1 MKLAVPV
8 LIAVLASP
16 GGRCWAGAEVAAAP
30 FEQAVQQ
37 LNSYQLD
44 SSAAMASNASETT
57 ALPAPPEVIE
67 EAAPAEDPSGPA
79 DGCAPSLINEGFF
92 SRFSDTYKD
101 MLLNYWKDPTNYPAY
116 QRNAGTPVP
125 VASDQPPA
133 YRGAPPPLDEPP
145 FAYSTFPIGA
155 TQTIGYQ
162 GPYNSSYATPLM
174 NTIYC
179 GPYGRIIK
187 DSRIQVFGWLNP
199 GFNAST
205 SNSEF
210 RIGHGTGGQNLI
222 GAGGNGFVA
231 YDVYPNTIQL
241 DQLTF
246 YIQREPDEVQT
257 DHFDWGFRLAN
268 IGGSDYKYTFSH
280 DYLSDQYIRAHN
292 RYGYDLVMAYAD
304 LYFPWVAEGMNLR
317 IGRYISIPDI
327 EAQLA
332 PDNLMASHSDTYA
345 VDPYTQ
351 TGIVDTIRW
360 TKNWTTQVEISGG
373 NDVAFWD
380 TRNVK
385 PTPAVCVQW
394 TSDSG
399 NDILYPCVNG
409 FNDGKYAY
417 NNLQHQVL
425 TWYHKF
431 AGTQWNMA
439 TESYYQWM
447 RHVPN
452 VANPKAAPLLIPNS
466 NGAQCSGGAE
476 GPLTCTASSFGIV
489 NYLNYQFRPNAFIS
503 IRNEFY
509 DDYKGQ
515 RSGYATP
522 YSEQTVGFTWCVGSV
537 IEIRPEVRFDYSYE
551 QPAFDGGRKWGQFTF
566 DTDALFFY

>member
-1 MKLAVPV
+1 MSLPLVVAQQVRAEDLTKLPIEGA
-8 LIAVLASP
+8 IAQLSPFGADNSAPSTNFALA
-16 GGRCWAGAEVAAAP
+16 
-30 FEQAVQQ
+30 
-37 LNSYQLD
+37 NST
-44 SSAAMASNASETT
+44 AM
-57 ALPAPPEVIE
+57 PAPPVIAE
-67 EAAPAEDPSGPA
+67 EAAPAVAEDEDGPA
-79 DGCAPSLINEGFF
+79 DGCAPSLANEGFF
-92 SRFSDTYKD
+92 ARFRDTYTD

-116 QRNAGTPVP
+116 MANEGKPVP
-125 VASDQPPA
+125 TSADQPPTF
-133 YRGAPPPLDEPP
+133 RGPPPPIDEPP

-155 TQTIGYQ
+155 TQTVGYQ

-174 NTIYC
+174 NTIWC
-179 GPYGRIIK
+179 GPYGKLIK
-187 DSRIQVFGWLNP
+187 DSRVEVFGWLNP

-205 SNSEF
+205 SNSEY
-210 RIGHGTGGQNLI
+210 RVGHPSGGDHLI
-222 GAGGNGFVA
+222 GVGGNGFVA

-241 DQLTF
+241 DQLTL
-246 YIQREPDEVQT
+246 YIQREPDTVQQ
-257 DHFDWGFRLAN
+257 DHFDWGFRITNLFGA
-268 IGGSDYKYTFSH
+268 DYKYTFTH
-280 DYLSDQYIRAHN
+280 DYLSDQYITAHN
-292 RYGYDLVMAYAD
+292 KYGYDPVMVYTD
-304 LYFPWVAEGMNLR
+304 LYFPWVAQGMDLR

-360 TKNWTTQVEISGG
+360 TDNWTTQVEFSGG

-385 PTPAVCVQW
+385 PSPAVCIQW
-394 TSDSG
+394 TSNTG
-399 NDILYPCVNG
+399 NDVLYPC
-409 FNDGKYAY
+409 FNTINDAKYAY
-417 NNLQHQVL
+417 NNLNHYVL

-439 TESYYQWM
+439 TESYYEYM
-447 RHVPN
+447 RKVPN
-452 VANPKAAPLLIPNS
+452 VANPKALPLLIPNS
-466 NGAQCSGGAE
+466 NGAQCSGGAQ
-476 GPLTCTASSFGIV
+476 GPVTCTAPAWGIV

-522 YSEQTVGFTWCVGSV
+522 YSEQTVGFTWWVGNV